1 MKVKDYMTKGIVNCD
16 INDEIS
22 TIAEIMDSN
31 NIGFVPVLEE
41 DEIIGVIT
49 DRDIVIGPVMDNIT
63 TIKDFINKNIISIDE
78 NENVTEALLLMKE
91 NKVKRLL
98 VTSKEK
104 YVGVLSIFDLL
115 EIKEKEDLLN
125 TLIEIKN

>member
-1 MKVKDYMTKGIVNCD
+1 MKVKDYMTKGIANCD

-63 TIKDFINKNIISIDE
+63 TIEDFINKNIISIDE

>member
-1 MKVKDYMTKGIVNCD
+1 MKVKDYMTKGTVNCD

-63 TIKDFINKNIISIDE
+63 TIEDFINKNIISIDE

>member
-63 TIKDFINKNIISIDE
+63 TIEDFINKNIISIDE

-91 NKVKRLL
+91 KKVKRLL

>member
-63 TIKDFINKNIISIDE
+63 TIEDFINKNIISIDE